1 MNRAELIELG
11 RENFYAFCRLTSPD
25 FYKPDRDYLKEICT
39 ELQNLYE
46 SKEYDRLGIHIAP
59 RHGKTRTVSKFCA
72 WALGKSPK
80 NQFMN
85 FTYSDNL
92 AQRMGKDVRDE
103 IGTGL
108 KNVGGGEFFNY
119 REFFPSTF
127 VNPSDSSKTMWSL
140 KGQRFNFLATTPKG
154 MATGI
159 GSNFLIIDD
168 MIKEHLE
175 AINSRY
181 KEALWDWYI
190 NTIQSRMERNC
201 KIIVVNTRW
210 AVDDLGGRLYEAE
223 GADRWKQV
231 IYPAYYEDTDK
242 MLCEEIK
249 PLKQFKDHM
258 QLSKRNQHSWAIFR
272 ANYFQEPVSFSMSN
286 IFSSIPSYIEKPTFE
301 RYLGYIDVANGGDY
315 LCFILAGL
323 YDNKLYV
330 LDVVYEQDKIEVTV
344 PKIIEVL
351 KRNLKIQNIACSIEV
366 ETNGAIG
373 FSTLLNEKINENS
386 LAVYIEEKHSRESKL
401 LRINNALLCANLYY
415 LFPNEIYL
423 LHENFYNDLIGYNP
437 SGKNKHDDA
446 PDAMAGLL
454 KYFMENYMIEED
466 SFRGWQY

>member
-1 MNRAELIELG
+1 MNRSELIELG
-11 RENFYAFCRLTSPD
+11 RENFYAFCRLTAPD
-25 FYKPDRDYLKEICT
+25 FYKPDRLYLKEICT
-39 ELQNLYE
+39 ELQSLYE
-46 SKEYDRLGIHIAP
+46 NDNGRLAIHVAP
-59 RHGKTRTVSKFCA
+59 RHGKTRTIIQFVA
-72 WALGKSPK
+72 WLLGKNK
-80 NQFMN
+80 NNQIIAT
-85 FTYSDNL
+85 TYNEVLSGRL
-92 AQRMGKDVRDE
+92 GKDIRDL
-103 IGTGL
+103 IGTRG
-108 KNVGGGEFFNY
+108 VGGGDFFSY
-119 REFFPSTF
+119 KDFFPSTF
-127 VNPSDSSKTMWSL
+127 VNPSDSSRTMWSL
-140 KGQRFNFLATTPKG
+140 KGKHFNFLATSPNGT
-154 MATGI
+154 ATGI
-159 GSNFLIIDD
+159 GCNFLIIDD
-168 MIKEHLE
+168 IIKNHLE
-175 AINSRY
+175 AMNQTH
-181 KEALWDWYI
+181 KENLWEWYI
-190 NTIQSRMERNC
+190 NTLQSRMQKGCRV
-201 KIIVVNTRW
+201 IVVNTRW
-210 AVDDLGGRLYEAE
+210 AVDDIGGKLYESE
-223 GADRWKQV
+223 SDRWKRC
-231 IYPAYYEDTDK
+231 IYPAYFDDTDT

-249 PLKQFKDHM
+249 SLEEFKTHM
-258 QLSKRNQHSWAIFR
+258 EKAKRNQHSWAIFR

-301 RYLGYIDVANGGDY
+301 RYLGYIDAANGGDY

-373 FSTLLNEKINENS
+373 FKTLLNEKINENS
-386 LAVYIEEKHSRESKL
+386 LSVYIEEKHSRESKL

-446 PDAMAGLL
+446 PDTMAGLL